1 MIYTTQ
7 DLVPEVSLE
16 RLLEEETESYI
27 QLIPIIESSHYEGI
41 NIVNIE
47 DLIAFTENTTLDFDE
62 VLDQVTHAHNINL
75 SNLAFSVKPSSV
87 YLDEE
92 VKHICSVIREN
103 NIPLFLKNDDNS
115 DENLLI
121 TSLCL
126 ECEQTYSDEPLALLE
141 AYLDEEGAAATLI
154 SSVKKGVKSGLAK
167 TIDRNTFGRVLDT
180 KDPNTGK
187 VTKNGRLM
195 KHFGKGDNVLKDI
208 AGDVTDNVRSGAS
221 MAAVEKLD
229 KAVGMNSTNK
239 YSLRSLLNAVQKKLG
254 YYQDQAQQQSPAAST
269 GGDPTKKQ
277 SIFARIIAKLK
288 ALKDKIL
295 ALLRGRGQ

>member
-7 DLVPEVSLE
+7 DLIPEVSLE
-16 RLLEEETESYI
+16 KLLEEETESYI
-27 QLIPIIESSHYEGI
+27 QLIPIIESTHYERM

-47 DLIAFTENTTLDFDE
+47 DLISFSENSALDFDG
-62 VLDQVTHAHNINL
+62 VLNLVAHAHNIDL

-92 VKHICSVIREN
+92 VKYICSIIKEN

-121 TSLCL
+121 NSLCL
-126 ECEQTYSDEPLALLE
+126 ECEQTYSDEPLSLLE

-167 TIDRNTFGRVLDT
+167 TIDRNTFGRILDT
-180 KDPNTGK
+180 KDPTTGK

-195 KHFGKGDNVLKDI
+195 KHFGHGDNVLKDI

-254 YYQDQAQQQSPAAST
+254 YYQDQQQAPAASI